1 MTFSFF
7 MLFRSVLQIF
17 LTQICQTAPL
27 TFRLPGVA
35 AVPAMEYNAVMRF
48 SQPVRR
54 KLLHKRHLRMLRIF
68 FMSPDRC
75 MVDLRFIWAL
85 KETNLRRGRKFSDE
99 ALLLGHPPPVLEG

>member
-7 MLFRSVLQIF
+7 MLFRSVLQVF

-54 KLLHKRHLRMLRIF
+54 KQYLPHLYLASSTL
-68 FMSPDRC
+68 SP
-75 MVDLRFIWAL
+75 
-85 KETNLRRGRKFSDE
+85 S
-99 ALLLGHPPPVLEG
+99 